1 MYSAKNGGVEFLLPE
16 RHRLELARVR
26 QVSGP
31 RQRPSSSSA
40 WRSFSCGGQMFDGAN
55 RSAVQVTLHGC
66 VPCRRIRRRLTAV
79 GCKILQFSAELV
91 HCVTRKLEQEK
102 TLREHARVRAS
113 WLEGSLV
120 LFEGIARRLSA
131 RRAGAAGRGRSENG
145 RSCDVATPPER
156 LRFVRAQL
164 WTGVNRTL

>member
-1 MYSAKNGGVEFLLPE
+1 
-16 RHRLELARVR
+16 
-26 QVSGP
+26 
-31 RQRPSSSSA
+31 
-40 WRSFSCGGQMFDGAN
+40 MFDGAN

>member
-1 MYSAKNGGVEFLLPE
+1 MCSAKNGGVEFLLPE
-16 RHRLELARVR
+16 KRRLELARVR